1 MKSVKFILTS
11 IICLL
16 LSMFFLFAFT
26 TEDNPTIGI
35 IGFYGF
41 MLAFLV
47 FFIPRRNPA
56 GVLSFQR
63 KQTGVKSTPVC
74 FIRGRH
80 RRRSSDFPSRRCR
93 LFSSEQNILQAR
105 SPPRQSE

>member
-47 FFIPRRNPA
+47 FFIL
-56 GVLSFQR
+56 GWV
-63 KQTGVKSTPVC
+63 VKDKPIVPKNSSTETN
-74 FIRGRH
+74 
-80 RRRSSDFPSRRCR
+80 DKNK
-93 LFSSEQNILQAR
+93 SE
-105 SPPRQSE
+105 

>member
-41 MLAFLV
+41 MLGWV
-47 FFIPRRNPA
+47 
-56 GVLSFQR
+56 
-63 KQTGVKSTPVC
+63 VKDKPIVPKNSSTETN
-74 FIRGRH
+74 
-80 RRRSSDFPSRRCR
+80 DKNK
-93 LFSSEQNILQAR
+93 SE
-105 SPPRQSE
+105 

>member
-11 IICLL
+11 IVCLL
-16 LSMFFLFAFT
+16 FSMLFLFAFT

-47 FFIPRRNPA
+47 FFIL
-56 GVLSFQR
+56 GWI
-63 KQTGVKSTPVC
+63 VKDKPTVPKNSTTETN
-74 FIRGRH
+74 
-80 RRRSSDFPSRRCR
+80 DKNK
-93 LFSSEQNILQAR
+93 SE
-105 SPPRQSE
+105 